1 MVESGGEEWE
11 WLVCSASRPGQG
23 LKNGTTTR
31 RRTRRDSRKGTL
43 QDDGI
48 DSMLAC
54 WGTVWGKHVLPA
66 DRSARAAVSILHFI
80 FASGYANT

>member
-31 RRTRRDSRKGTL
+31 RRLDGTQEMGHCKTMESTRCSHAG
-43 QDDGI
+43 G
-48 DSMLAC
+48 
-54 WGTVWGKHVLPA
+54 P
-66 DRSARAAVSILHFI
+66 FE
-80 FASGYANT
+80 ASTFS